1 MEKQNAKVMSGGMM
15 CRLFRIA
22 AAAAAAVTIC
32 AGLAVAQDDDVEE
45 FNQERVRRMR
55 DAAPEESSFDGAFD
69 SAPTP
74 APAEAKPPE
83 FIPKNEITIVQ
94 QKTDTTAVKDK
105 AGAKSGKLTN
115 AVGGRLV
122 FAFGSTT
129 TLNVGGSFKIGLGES
144 TRIDAGVD
152 FGFASPG
159 EDGYWIRAFEV
170 TGFFEKRFNISD
182 DGVFSWFAGPGL
194 AIGHFSASPSKKEKE
209 RTIDPE
215 TNTTTAETHADFGG
229 GLGGQAG
236 LEVNLSFIDPDHSLY
251 KLRNA
256 SLSLDIRPM
265 FYLAPKKYPP
275 FMLTTGLAFRYA
287 F

>member
-1 MEKQNAKVMSGGMM
+1 MEKQNAKVTSGGMIS
-15 CRLFRIA
+15 RLFRIA
-22 AAAAAAVTIC
+22 VAAAAAVTVC

-45 FNQERVRRMR
+45 FNQERVRKMR
-55 DAAPEESSFDGAFD
+55 DAAPEESSFDGVFD

-74 APAEAKPPE
+74 TPAEAKPPE
-83 FIPKNEITIVQ
+83 FIPKNEVTVVQ
-94 QKTDTTAVKDK
+94 QKTDTTAVKEK

-115 AVGGRLV
+115 AVGGRVV
-122 FAFGSTT
+122 FAFGSTI

-159 EDGYWIRAFEV
+159 ENGYWMWGSEM
-170 TGFFEKRFNISD
+170 TGFIEKRFSISD

-194 AIGHFSASPSKKEKE
+194 AIGLYSAEPSKKKKD
-209 RTIDPE
+209 IDTSAATDAGPG
-215 TNTTTAETHADFGG
+215 FGVG
-229 GLGGQAG
+229 FQAG

-251 KLRNA
+251 KLKNA
-256 SLSLDIRPM
+256 SLSLDVRPM
-265 FYLAPKKYPP
+265 FYLAPEKYPW
-275 FMLTTGLAFRYA
+275 FILTTGLAFRYA